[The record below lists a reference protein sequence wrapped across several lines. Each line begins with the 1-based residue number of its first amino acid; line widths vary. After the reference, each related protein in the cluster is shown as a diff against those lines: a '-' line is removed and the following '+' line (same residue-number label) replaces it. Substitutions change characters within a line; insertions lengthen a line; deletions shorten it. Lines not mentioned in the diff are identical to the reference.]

1 MFRKKHLTL
10 LAIVAVVA
18 VFASSAT
25 VPAAS
30 RTPSADLEMGAG
42 GPGARGA
49 LAEAVARQG
58 EARALTPLDV
68 ARVRTVGEI
77 AISPDGAQIAF
88 TLSVPREPG
97 SENNGPAW
105 SELHLIGFDGSD
117 HRPFV
122 TGEVN
127 VSHVRW
133 SPDGAYVS
141 YAARREGDDA
151 AAVYVI
157 PATGGESRRLVHYPT
172 SVSNFEWRPDGRAVG
187 FIARD
192 PVDEELQK
200 LRARGFNQ
208 EVYEEDNSARRIVVV
223 DLPDGPSGEAEE
235 PQVIDGVIG
244 HPYGIAWSP
253 DGDRFV
259 IDPAPTPLVDDR
271 YMFRRLQIVGAES
284 GSIQGKI
291 DNPGKLGQF
300 AWTPDGS
307 SVVLISGADIND
319 PMEGR
324 LMVVST
330 EGERLRDILP
340 ELAGHIARFEFT
352 PDGDIVYL
360 ANIGVGAQL
369 GRVAPDGTQAEVL
382 FSSSDLVVDAFSV
395 DASGSQIALVAESP
409 TMPREVY
416 ALSLAAPHEPRRLT
430 DSNPWLEEIGF
441 AEQEIVRWDARDGR
455 EIEGLLIHPLERAEG
470 ERVPTI
476 VVAHGGPESHYKN
489 GWLTGYSSPGQMA
502 AARGYAV
509 FYPNYRGSTG
519 RGVEFTK
526 AHQGDGGGAEFDD
539 VLAGVDYLI
548 ERGIA
553 DADKVGIT
561 GGSYGGYFT
570 AWGATRHSDRFAAGV
585 MFVGISNQLSKTGTS
600 DIPNELGLVHWLT
613 TPYENL
619 DLFLE
624 RSPVLYVDRAHTPLL
639 ILHGKDDPRVNPGQS
654 RELHRALKLKGDVP
668 VRLILYPG
676 EGHGNARAAARYD
689 YSLRML
695 RWFDHFLKEGGTE
708 PPPWRVDYG
717 LKKK

>member
-1 MFRKKHLTL
+1 MLRTKHLTL

-18 VFASSAT
+18 VFALSSTA
-25 VPAAS
+25 PAAS
-30 RTPSADLEMGAG
+30 PAVGTASET
-42 GPGARGA
+42 
-49 LAEAVARQG
+49 VARQAG
-58 EARALTPLDV
+58 TRALTPLDV

-77 AISPDGAQIAF
+77 AISPDGTQIAF
-88 TLSVPREPG
+88 TLRVPREPG

-105 SELHLIGFDGSD
+105 SELHLVSFDGSE

-127 VSHVRW
+127 ISHVRW
-133 SPDGAYVS
+133 SPDGEYVT

-151 AAVYVI
+151 AAIYVI
-157 PATGGESRRLVHYPT
+157 PATGGESRRLVDYPA
-172 SVSNFEWRPDGRAVG
+172 SVSNFEWRPDGKAVG
-187 FIARD
+187 FIARE
-192 PVDEELQK
+192 PVDEELQA
-200 LRARGFNQ
+200 LRAQGFNQ

-223 DLPDGPSGEAEE
+223 ELPDGPSGEAEK
-235 PQVIDGVIG
+235 PRVIDGITG

-271 YMFRRLQIVGAES
+271 YMFRRLQIVGAAS
-284 GSIQGKI
+284 GNVQGKI

-300 AWTPDGS
+300 AWSPDGS
-307 SVVLISGADIND
+307 AVVLISGADIND

-330 EGERLRDILP
+330 EGEQLRDILP
-340 ELAGHIARFEFT
+340 GLAGHIAHFEFT
-352 PDGDIVYL
+352 PDGNIVYL

-369 GRVAPDGTQAEVL
+369 GRVAPDGSHAEVL
-382 FSSSDLVVDAFSV
+382 FRSSELVIDAFSL
-395 DASGSQIALVAESP
+395 DASGRQIAIVAESP
-409 TMPREVY
+409 TMPREVF
-416 ALSLAAPHEPRRLT
+416 ALSLAAPGEPRRLT
-430 DSNPWLEEIGF
+430 DSNPWLAEITF
-441 AEQEIVRWDARDGR
+441 AEQEVVRWNAQDGR
-455 EIEGLLIHPLERAEG
+455 EIEGLLIHPLDRSEG

-548 ERGIA
+548 ERG
-553 DADKVGIT
+553 DADPDRVGIT

-624 RSPVLYVDRAHTPLL
+624 RSPVLYVDRAQTPLL

-717 LKKK
+717 LEKK